1 MLGVGFLCLAP
12 RPDLGGDLPIIHV
25 NVRVP
30 ADAELS
36 SPITLVN
43 KMVTDYAFTFFD
55 VTVESGELAVT
66 SDTVCNEDVDG
77 DGQVGFLDLIAVPT
91 DWGSCPG
98 CSADTDGNGS
108 VDNGVDSRVGV
119 LGRLLTAAN
128 CGVRCACCP
137 DSSTG

>member
-1 MLGVGFLCLAP
+1 MC
-12 RPDLGGDLPIIHV
+12 
-25 NVRVP
+25 VP
-30 ADAELS
+30 ADAEPLS
-36 SPITLVN
+36 TQPITLVN
-43 KMVTDYAFTFFD
+43 EMVTDYAFTFFD

-77 DGQVGFLDLIAVPT
+77 DGQVGFLDLIAVLT

-98 CSADTDGNGS
+98 CSRHRRQRQRGQRRF
-108 VDNGVDSRVGV
+108 DSRVGV